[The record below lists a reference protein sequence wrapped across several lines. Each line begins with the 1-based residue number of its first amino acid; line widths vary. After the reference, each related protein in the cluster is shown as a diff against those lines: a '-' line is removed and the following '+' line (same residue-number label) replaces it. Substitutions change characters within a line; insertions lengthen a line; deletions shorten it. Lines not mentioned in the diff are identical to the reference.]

1 MPQMAPIS
9 WVTLYIMFTLLFI
22 MTCVMNYY
30 IFLYKPKNVEKE
42 KIKSLYSWK
51 W

>member
-9 WVTLYIMFTLLFI
+9 WVTLYIMFTIIFM
-22 MTCVMNYY
+22 MTCIMNYFIIIY
-30 IFLYKPKNVEKE
+30 TPVTTNTSKKE
-42 KIKSLYSWK
+42 KTFSWK